1 MQKRQEVLSFPREKQ
16 NKWNT
21 RKLFMLGGLM
31 LICFLLLVLLF
42 YYLQYNYL
50 SQELEAY
57 NQRLEQVVEENKELQ
72 EEISR
77 LQDDD
82 YIEFLARRHLG
93 LKKPE

>member
-1 MQKRQEVLSFPREKQ
+1 MQKRQEVLTLPREKQ

-31 LICFLLLVLLF
+31 VACFLLLISLF
-42 YYLQYNYL
+42 YYFQYNYL

-57 NQRLEQVVEENKELQ
+57 DQRLEQVVEENKELQ

-77 LQDDD
+77 LQDDS

-93 LKKPE
+93 LKKTE